1 MALTV
6 NQKFGA
12 IVLGVVV
19 VSVLV
24 SCVYVSTCPVV
35 FYDEC
40 AFLQP
45 PLDTGTFAA
54 DAVFYMDP
62 IPVSGVY
69 LSPEVFCPQNLTTCT
84 VPASS
89 SYLFVFVEP
98 LKPAITYNASAISPG
113 KC

>member
-54 DAVFYMDP
+54 DAVFYMD
-62 IPVSGVY
+62 